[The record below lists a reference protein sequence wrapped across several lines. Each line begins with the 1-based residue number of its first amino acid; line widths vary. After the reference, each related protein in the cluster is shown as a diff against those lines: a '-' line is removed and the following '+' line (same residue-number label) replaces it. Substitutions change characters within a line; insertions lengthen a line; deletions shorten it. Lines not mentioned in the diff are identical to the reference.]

1 MMPLSATNDLRGGLL
16 TNEQM
21 ASISTPYAAL
31 MPGLVDL
38 LGPLVG
44 CLVGRLAGTWWT
56 IVGQFEPYLD
66 LVVVALAID
75 HLTGCGLLDSAGS
88 VTLNNVV

>member
-1 MMPLSATNDLRGGLL
+1 MQPICS
-16 TNEQM
+16 
-21 ASISTPYAAL
+21 PYAAL
-31 MPGLVDL
+31 MPGLVEL

-56 IVGQFEPYLD
+56 IVGQFEPYLG
-66 LVVVALAID
+66 LVVAALAID

-88 VTLNNVV
+88 VTLNNAV